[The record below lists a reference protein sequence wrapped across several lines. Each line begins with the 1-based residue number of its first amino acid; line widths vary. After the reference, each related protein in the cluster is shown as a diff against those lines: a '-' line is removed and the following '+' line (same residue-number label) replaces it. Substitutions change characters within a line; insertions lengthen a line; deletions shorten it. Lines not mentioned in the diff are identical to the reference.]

1 MGKREGPGEKKD
13 NDPGPAVAGRYPS
26 RKEGPGNGVTPALRQ
41 LGTTRG
47 TRIIKWSRASFGFS
61 EHIKGRSP
69 LKRTPT
75 LPSRRE

>member
-13 NDPGPAVAGRYPS
+13 NDPGPAVAGWYPS

-41 LGTTRG
+41 LGATRG

-61 EHIKGRSP
+61 EYM
-69 LKRTPT
+69 KRPE
-75 LPSRRE
+75 PP